1 MRLLAL
7 IAAVLCLG
15 AAAAAAATSP
25 SYTVTFTGTATEHHV
40 DTQQNIQDSG
50 LCDSAEHVDVT
61 ATIAWSTSFPG
72 FRTASRS
79 ALAQPA
85 QTRSSQVAGSDVKDA
100 CGLPLDQAPP
110 GWLASSTCSSPL
122 DSAGSP
128 SLSVES
134 KTKTAMTLAIAAP
147 PTAVP
152 VGVGCPLNIR
162 NDQLTTHIVV
172 AVKKLN
178 ALAKR
183 KSLTFAV
190 GMSRPGPGDY
200 YTSSQDCSQATKPYE
215 GYRTVDRCQDDL
227 AWSGTVTI
235 TRVS

>member
-7 IAAVLCLG
+7 ISAALCLG
-15 AAAAAAATSP
+15 VTSAAAASAP
-25 SYTVTFTGTATEHHV
+25 SYTITFKGTASEHQV

-50 LCDSAEHVDVT
+50 LCDSAEHIDVT
-61 ATIAWSTSFPG
+61 ATIAWSTSFTG
-72 FRTASRS
+72 FRAASRS

-85 QTRSSQVAGSDVKDA
+85 PTNGSQVSGSDVKDA
-100 CGLPLDQAPP
+100 CGLPLQQAPP

-122 DSAGSP
+122 VAAGSP

-172 AVKKLN
+172 PAKKLSV
-178 ALAKR
+178 LTKR
-183 KSLTFAV
+183 KSLSFAV
-190 GMSRPGPGDY
+190 GSAHAGPGDDY
-200 YTSSQDCSQATKPYE
+200 STTLDCSQATKPYD

-227 AWSGTVTI
+227 SWSGTVTI